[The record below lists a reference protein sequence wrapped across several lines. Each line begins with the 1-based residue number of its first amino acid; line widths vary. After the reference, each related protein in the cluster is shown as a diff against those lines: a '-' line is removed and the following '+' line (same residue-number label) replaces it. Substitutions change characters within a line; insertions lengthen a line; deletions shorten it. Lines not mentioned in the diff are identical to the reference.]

1 MRRTSRRLFSQG
13 LDLVVATGL
22 ARDHDPHWPLPL
34 PPQLRKPELDKKK
47 HTLVLDIDETLLHT
61 IHQER
66 HPEVRHLDNYHV
78 LLRPHVGTFL
88 KEVHELFEVVLWT
101 AGVATYGGAMANV
114 LEKAAGLPAS
124 NYYDAEVLWASL
136 DPATKGASDLADNDH
151 VNWYLLSRAQTLTSH
166 NWMKYIPM
174 LGRDERS
181 VIMIDDNVRSFP
193 LTPRGGVKIDA
204 FDPRENVLGSYFGL
218 MQELEVPP
226 ERFPHLLGDGAVSGE
241 PTVEFYSKHFSRGD
255 NTKAHAILHGVKEIK
270 RLESDRALLDLLP
283 MLRLVA
289 SAESAVG
296 ELDHW
301 RSDDYPMCDNFM
313 ENMRPETVARS
324 AVLGTI
330 LPQRRPSGPI
340 PVLKQAVHNYPLV
353 QEAKQNMHE
362 LWGHSKRQQEG
373 KTRSRSP
380 PRISTKSNL

>member
-1 MRRTSRRLFSQG
+1 MVL
-13 LDLVVATGL
+13 ATGL

-34 PPQLRKPELDKKK
+34 PPPLIKLEIDAKKK

-61 IHQER
+61 VHQER
-66 HPEVRHLDNYHV
+66 HPQVRHLDNYHV

-114 LEKAAGLPAS
+114 LEQAAGLEKS

-136 DPATKGASDLADNDH
+136 DPTKKDTAEVADNDN

-174 LGRDERS
+174 LGRDEKS

-193 LTPRGGVKIDA
+193 LTPRGGVKIGA
-204 FDPRENVLGSYFGL
+204 FDPRENILGSYFGL

-226 ERFPHLLGDGAVSGE
+226 ERFPHLLDDSAALGE
-241 PTVEFYSKHFSRGD
+241 PSVEFYAKHFSRGD
-255 NTKAHAILHGVKEIK
+255 NAKAHAIFHGVKEIK

-283 MLRLVA
+283 MLRAVA
-289 SAESAVG
+289 SAETAVG
-296 ELDHW
+296 EMDHW
-301 RSDDYPMCDNFM
+301 RSDDYIMCDNFM
-313 ENMRPETVARS
+313 ENMRNETAARS
-324 AVLGTI
+324 AVLGTF
-330 LPQRRPSGPI
+330 LPQRRTSGPI
-340 PVLKQAVHNYPLV
+340 PALKQAVHNYPLV

-373 KTRSRSP
+373 KTRSRSQ